1 MREKKTLETSNIIII
16 YDHKHNGKGKVF
28 KRASYLLGAREVGI

>member
-1 MREKKTLETSNIIII
+1 MREKKTLETSNIN
-16 YDHKHNGKGKVF
+16 DHKHNGKGKVF